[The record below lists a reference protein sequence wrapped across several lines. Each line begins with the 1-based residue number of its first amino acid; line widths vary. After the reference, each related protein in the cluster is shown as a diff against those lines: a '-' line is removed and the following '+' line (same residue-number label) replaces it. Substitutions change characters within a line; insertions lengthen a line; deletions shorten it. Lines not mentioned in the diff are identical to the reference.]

1 MSVQPTGT
9 IIPTPTIPPG
19 SDTLTDIATV
29 ISSNDPHLAHGG
41 SYETVCGSGVMI
53 GGNYPCAPINMN
65 RGLGDL
71 TWVQGV
77 PGTVF
82 TGLQCYGPMDLAEMQ
97 ASAMKGN
104 DARVNRTIQD
114 NLIGGFIPISEF
126 EVRTATEA
134 GGLAD
139 ADTVAR
145 CEYTGQ
151 AVIHIHPALAEQWMG
166 KEIIRV
172 GRHLETVMGAMVS
185 LNCWLPVDQIAVTGW
200 LTVLKG
206 ASRVLDPYH
215 DVSGGSGRGA
225 PLNLWYVNVQTPA
238 TVFNDCNLAV
248 LINGVEGG
256 GPPPVAGPI
265 TVTSVTPTS
274 IALDDFVTLQ
284 IDGTGFSK
292 TSVVTFNDEPVP
304 GTVYYSPT
312 LLGASF
318 LVSEFVSQIGN
329 YEVSVIGSTNSGIMV
344 NVTAPV
350 KSASIQ
356 VSPSAGSL
364 SGNWMYFR
372 LNEYVGVGQGEHP
385 DGTTDL
391 TDAEITSIDWGDGSA
406 PETGPFTRYPRPPLY
421 GGFIRHA
428 YENNGAYDITAD
440 LIGYDDETY
449 LGYPVRIQY
458 YFDSTPPFPGGVL
471 VGSPYGIRP
480 LDGYQ
485 GPPLP
490 PDEHFQSIDWG
501 DGTAVQTPPF
511 TIAGTPPDA
520 THIYTAA
527 GQFYPRPI
535 FADGSTSSTSVDVT
549 AAVFDTQEELDA
561 YVAAYEAQKVEQ
573 RPNRDAPEEDA
584 TE

>member
-256 GPPPVAGPI
+256 GPPPVVGPV
-265 TVTSVTPTS
+265 TLTSVTPTDIS
-274 IALDDFVTLQ
+274 LDGFVTLQ
-284 IDGTGFSK
+284 INGTGFSK
-292 TSVVTFNDEPVP
+292 TTVVYFNGQPVP
-304 GTVYYSPT
+304 GTVYYTPE
-312 LLGASF
+312 LLGASIIPSNF
-318 LVSEFVSQIGN
+318 VAAAPTIAVVKVS
-329 YEVSVIGSTNSGIMV
+329 GSNDMLNV

-356 VSPSAGSL
+356 VSPSAGSK
-364 SGNWMYFR
+364 SGFWMYFR
-372 LNEYVGVGQGEHP
+372 LYEYVGVGQGEHP

-391 TDAEITSIDWGDGSA
+391 TDADIASIDWGDGSA
-406 PETGPFTRYPRPPLY
+406 PQTAPFERFPRAPLY
-421 GGFIRHA
+421 GTFIRHA
-428 YENNGAYDITAD
+428 YENSGTYNITAD
-440 LIGYDDETY
+440 LNGYEDEVYT
-449 LGYPVRIQY
+449 GYPITPDY
-458 YFDSTPPFPGGVL
+458 YLEANPSNYAVL
-471 VGSPYGIRP
+471 VNAPFGLRP

-485 GPPLP
+485 GAPMP
-490 PDEHFQSIDWG
+490 PDANFTSINWG
-501 DGTAVQTPPF
+501 DGTAVQSPPF
-511 TIAGTPPDA
+511 TVDGGGYA
-520 THIYTAA
+520 THVYTVAGPYTAQVA
-527 GQFYPRPI
+527 FV
-535 FADGSTSSTSVDVT
+535 DGSTENGAVT
-549 AAVFDTQEELDA
+549 VTVAATQEELDA
-561 YVAAYEAQKVEQ
+561 YSAAYDEERVSQ
-573 RPNRDAPEEDA
+573 RPEATEEDA

>member
-1 MSVQPTGT
+1 M
-9 IIPTPTIPPG
+9 
-19 SDTLTDIATV
+19 TLAAAQLLV
-29 ISSNDPHLAHGG
+29 SLSGLHAAAGAVFAVAFLWRWVGRLDPKKNVEDFIEAAALVA
-41 SYETVCGSGVMI
+41 EQNERARFLVI

-248 LINGVEGG
+248 LIGGVEGG
-256 GPPPVAGPI
+256 GPPPVVGPV
-265 TVTSVTPTS
+265 TLTSVTPTDIS
-274 IALDDFVTLQ
+274 LDGFVTLQ
-284 IDGTGFSK
+284 INGTGFSK
-292 TSVVTFNDEPVP
+292 T
-304 GTVYYSPT
+304 Y
-312 LLGASF
+312 
-318 LVSEFVSQIGN
+318 
-329 YEVSVIGSTNSGIMV
+329 
-344 NVTAPV
+344 
-350 KSASIQ
+350 
-356 VSPSAGSL
+356 
-364 SGNWMYFR
+364 R
-372 LNEYVGVGQGEHP
+372 
-385 DGTTDL
+385 
-391 TDAEITSIDWGDGSA
+391 
-406 PETGPFTRYPRPPLY
+406 PR
-421 GGFIRHA
+421 
-428 YENNGAYDITAD
+428 
-440 LIGYDDETY
+440 
-449 LGYPVRIQY
+449 
-458 YFDSTPPFPGGVL
+458 
-471 VGSPYGIRP
+471 
-480 LDGYQ
+480 
-485 GPPLP
+485 
-490 PDEHFQSIDWG
+490 
-501 DGTAVQTPPF
+501 
-511 TIAGTPPDA
+511 
-520 THIYTAA
+520 
-527 GQFYPRPI
+527 
-535 FADGSTSSTSVDVT
+535 
-549 AAVFDTQEELDA
+549 
-561 YVAAYEAQKVEQ
+561 
-573 RPNRDAPEEDA
+573 
-584 TE
+584 